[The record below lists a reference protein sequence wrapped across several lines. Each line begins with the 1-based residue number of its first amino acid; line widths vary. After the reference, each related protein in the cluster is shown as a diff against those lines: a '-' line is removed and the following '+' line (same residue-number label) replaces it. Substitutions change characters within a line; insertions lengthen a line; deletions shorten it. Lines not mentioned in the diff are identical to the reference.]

1 MSRLIG
7 LAAFL
12 ALPSVILMMI
22 FGQTRI
28 FFSMAR
34 DKLLPDVLTRIHTR
48 FKTPHVVTMIT
59 GVVVIC
65 AAAFFPV
72 GKLADLSNGGTL
84 AAFFSVALGVM
95 ILRIT
100 NPARK
105 RSFRTPLVWV
115 VGPAAMIGCVV
126 LFALLPWSAILVFCG
141 WAVFGLFV
149 YALYGYRRSA
159 LAEPDGAG
167 S

>member
-1 MSRLIG
+1 
-7 LAAFL
+7 
-12 ALPSVILMMI
+12 
-22 FGQTRI
+22 
-28 FFSMAR
+28 
-34 DKLLPDVLTRIHTR
+34 
-48 FKTPHVVTMIT
+48 VTLIT
-59 GVVVIC
+59 GVVVIGS
-65 AAAFFPV
+65 AAFFPV

-115 VGPAAMIGCVV
+115 VGPLAMLGCVV
-126 LFALLPWSAILVFCG
+126 LFSLLPWSAILVFFG
-141 WAVFGLFV
+141 WAVFGLVV

-159 LAEPDGAG
+159 LAVASPPPPLKAKL